1 MNKAL
6 SENTKAILLL
16 TSYFNSSELRQ
27 FKPLTA
33 NGYGYFARWLA
44 TFGYKPSDLL
54 EQKKL
59 AEICSQWQ
67 QAELHNQVKQKVNL
81 KSLDRTIADITVER
95 LNALLGRGASMSM
108 ALEKWS
114 SAGIWI
120 LDRSHPLYPSQVK
133 QALKDQAPA
142 VLFGV
147 GNPALLQNQS
157 IGFVGS
163 RDCQQQDL
171 DATSYY
177 VKTINDLGYQVVS
190 GAAKGID
197 SHAMLSSLQNGN
209 TSIGVMADSL
219 FKASTNRQWRQYLK
233 DDSLALITPFY
244 PEALFTGTNAML
256 RNKYIYLLSSV
267 TCVVCSGETGGTWEG
282 AKENLK
288 QAWVPLL
295 VSSHQINNQP
305 GNQAL
310 LNGLP
315 NTKLVAQPLT
325 LTDSEAQFQQQLS
338 NKKGHSDFLSKRAFT
353 ENQTTMFNQSE
364 AVEPTAM
371 DSTKAIHSADTTP
384 ATIIT
389 NEIINTNTTN
399 AKGSKRVSSSG
410 YASKDEI
417 DCTDTVDTVDNID
430 TVDSIGTL
438 ESERR
443 VSIEPNTTDLTDDEQ
458 QSNTVLSEASDETT
472 LQSEHQIEPSSF
484 SAQVLAGGATETANH
499 VVADESANT
508 NVDADTRAGADTR
521 ANTSTDTQQQ
531 IDKPAQ
537 GHYPLAN
544 SPLLE
549 SFYHQLYAYMQ
560 QEGDKSGVPVFKLA
574 QIESQFPDFQIM
586 GKSALDKTMKHFEE
600 LELLL
605 RPNERKKEYRL
616 PRAVPYMI
624 KNTP

>member
-16 TSYFNSSELRQ
+16 TSYFNNSEFKQ
-27 FKPLTA
+27 FIPLTA

-44 TFGYKPSDLL
+44 TFGYKPSNLL

-59 AEICSQWQ
+59 ADICSQWQ
-67 QAELHNQVKQKVNL
+67 QVELHNQVKQKVNL
-81 KSLDRTIADITVER
+81 KSLDRTIANITVER

-114 SAGIWI
+114 AAGIWI
-120 LDRSHPLYPSQVK
+120 LDRSHELYPSQVK

-147 GNPALLQNQS
+147 GNPALLQIQS
-157 IGFVGS
+157 VGFVGS

-171 DATSYY
+171 DATSHY

-197 SHAMLSSLQNGN
+197 SHAMLTSLQNGN

-233 DDSLALITPFY
+233 GDTLALITPFY
-244 PEALFTGTNAML
+244 PEASFTPANAMA
-256 RNKYIYLLSSV
+256 RNKYIYLLSSA
-267 TCVVCSGETGGTWEG
+267 TCVVCSGEKGGTWDG

-310 LNGLP
+310 LNGFP
-315 NTKLVAQPLT
+315 NTTLAAQPMT
-325 LTDSEAQFQQQLS
+325 LTDSAELFQQLFS
-338 NKKGHSDFLSKRAFT
+338 NKKGYTDSLSKQAFA
-353 ENQTTMFNQSE
+353 ENQTTMFNQLE
-364 AVEPTAM
+364 AEEPTAM

-384 ATIIT
+384 TAIIT
-389 NEIINTNTTN
+389 NEIIDTN
-399 AKGSKRVSSSG
+399 AKEGKRVSSFG

-417 DCTDTVDTVDNID
+417 DCSDTVDTIDN
-430 TVDSIGTL
+430 IGTL
-438 ESERR
+438 ESEGR
-443 VSIEPNTTDLTDDEQ
+443 VSIEPNTTGLTGYEQ

-472 LQSEHQIEPSSF
+472 HQNEHQIEPSSF
-484 SAQVLAGGATETANH
+484 SAQTLTGCATETVNH
-499 VVADESANT
+499 VVTDEIDST
-508 NVDADTRAGADTR
+508 NVDADTRADKRT
-521 ANTSTDTQQQ
+521 NSPQQ

-537 GHYPLAN
+537 GHHPLAN

-560 QEGDKSGVPVFKLA
+560 QEGEKTGVPVFKLA

-586 GKSALDKTMKHFEE
+586 GKSALDKTMKYFEE
-600 LELLL
+600 LELVL

-624 KNTP
+624 KNIP

>member
-16 TSYFNSSELRQ
+16 TSYFNNSEFRQ

-54 EQKKL
+54 EQNKL
-59 AEICSQWQ
+59 ADICSQWQ

-120 LDRSHPLYPSQVK
+120 LDRSHALYPSQIK

-147 GNPALLQNQS
+147 GNPVLLQSQS
-157 IGFVGS
+157 VGFVGS

-171 DATSYY
+171 DATTHY
-177 VKTINDLGYQVVS
+177 VTTINDLGYQVVS

-233 DDSLALITPFY
+233 DDTLALITPFY
-244 PEALFTGTNAML
+244 PEAPFTPANAMA
-256 RNKYIYLLSSV
+256 RNKYIYLLSSA
-267 TCVVCSGETGGTWEG
+267 TCVVCSGEKGGTWEG

-295 VSSHQINNQP
+295 VSSHQINNHP

-315 NTKLVAQPLT
+315 NTAFAAQPIT
-325 LTDSEAQFQQQLS
+325 LTDSAELFQQQLS
-338 NKKGHSDFLSKRAFT
+338 SKKGHSDSLSKQVVA

-364 AVEPTAM
+364 AVESTAM
-371 DSTKAIHSADTTP
+371 GSTKAIHSADTIP

-389 NEIINTNTTN
+389 NEIIDTNATN
-399 AKGSKRVSSSG
+399 AKGGKRVSSSG

-417 DCTDTVDTVDNID
+417 DCTDIVD
-430 TVDSIGTL
+430 TVDSIGPL
-438 ESERR
+438 ESEGQ
-443 VSIEPNTTDLTDDEQ
+443 VSIEPNTTGLTDHEQ

-472 LQSEHQIEPSSF
+472 LQNEHQIEPSSF
-484 SAQVLAGGATETANH
+484 SAQTLAGGATETANH
-499 VVADESANT
+499 VVTDESANT
-508 NVDADTRAGADTR
+508 NVDADIPADIQ

-531 IDKPAQ
+531 TDKPAQ

-586 GKSALDKTMKHFEE
+586 GKSALDKTMKYFEE
-600 LELLL
+600 LELVL

>member
-44 TFGYKPSDLL
+44 TFSYKPSDLL

-59 AEICSQWQ
+59 ADICSQWQ

-120 LDRSHPLYPSQVK
+120 LDRSHPLYPSQIK

-147 GNPALLQNQS
+147 GNPALLQRQS

-171 DATSYY
+171 DATLHY

-209 TSIGVMADSL
+209 TSIGVMAESL

-233 DDSLALITPFY
+233 DNTLALITPFY
-244 PEALFTGTNAML
+244 PEASFTPANAMA
-256 RNKYIYLLSSV
+256 RNKYIYLLSSA
-267 TCVVCSGETGGTWEG
+267 TCVVCSGEKGGTWEG

-315 NTKLVAQPLT
+315 NTTLAAQPIT
-325 LTDSEAQFQQQLS
+325 LADSAMQFQQQLS
-338 NKKGHSDFLSKRAFT
+338 NKKSHSDSLSKQAFT

-364 AVEPTAM
+364 VVESTAM

-389 NEIINTNTTN
+389 NEVIDTN

-417 DCTDTVDTVDNID
+417 DCTDIVDTVDTVDNID

-438 ESERR
+438 ESEGR
-443 VSIEPNTTDLTDDEQ
+443 VSIEPNTTGLTDHEQ

-472 LQSEHQIEPSSF
+472 HQSEHHSL
-484 SAQVLAGGATETANH
+484 SAQALTGGATETVNH
-499 VVADESANT
+499 VVTDESANT
-508 NVDADTRAGADTR
+508 NVDADIPADIQ

-560 QEGDKSGVPVFKLA
+560 QEGDKTGVPVFKLA

-586 GKSALDKTMKHFEE
+586 GKAALDKTMKHFED

>member
-16 TSYFNSSELRQ
+16 TSYFNNSEFRQ

-44 TFGYKPSDLL
+44 TFSYKPSDLL

-59 AEICSQWQ
+59 ADICSQWQ

-120 LDRSHPLYPSQVK
+120 LDRSHALYPSQIK

-147 GNPALLQNQS
+147 GNPVLLQSQS
-157 IGFVGS
+157 VGFVGS

-171 DATSYY
+171 DATTHY
-177 VKTINDLGYQVVS
+177 VTIINDLGYQVVS

-233 DDSLALITPFY
+233 DDTLALITPFY
-244 PEALFTGTNAML
+244 PEASFTPANAMA
-256 RNKYIYLLSSV
+256 RNKYIYLLSSA
-267 TCVVCSGETGGTWEG
+267 TCVVCSGEKGGTWEG

-295 VSSHQINNQP
+295 VSNHQINNHP

-310 LNGLP
+310 LNGLA
-315 NTKLVAQPLT
+315 NTVLAAQPIT
-325 LTDSEAQFQQQLS
+325 LTDSAELFQQQLS
-338 NKKGHSDFLSKRAFT
+338 SKRSHSDSLSKQAFA

-371 DSTKAIHSADTTP
+371 DSIKAIHSADTTS

-389 NEIINTNTTN
+389 NEINDTN
-399 AKGSKRVSSSG
+399 AKGVKRASSSG

-417 DCTDTVDTVDNID
+417 DCTDTADTFDTVNN
-430 TVDSIGTL
+430 IGTL
-438 ESERR
+438 ESERQ
-443 VSIEPNTTDLTDDEQ
+443 VSIEPNTTGLTDHEQ

-472 LQSEHQIEPSSF
+472 HQSEHQIKPSSF
-484 SAQVLAGGATETANH
+484 SAQALAGGLTETASH

-508 NVDADTRAGADTR
+508 NVDADIPADIQ
-521 ANTSTDTQQQ
+521 ANTSTDTPQQ

-537 GHYPLAN
+537 GHYPLAS

-560 QEGDKSGVPVFKLA
+560 QEGDKTGVPVFKLA

-600 LELLL
+600 LELVL